1 MSLSSFLT
9 QAPVN
14 YGQSASQTSSSLP
27 SWYTDYT
34 QGILNNAAQ
43 FANQGYQAY
52 QGPQVAGPTADQQ
65 ASYGSVSNTN
75 PNATAGITGNAQA
88 RGVAQGAL
96 GQPNAAQAANPYLSQ
111 ANAGIRG
118 ALQGP
123 NALGASQPYMGAAQ
137 AGVNKALS
145 GPNGVTASSPYLQ
158 NAGQPLSSQM
168 GQFMNPYINDVVNAT
183 NKMSSRNFNEN
194 VMPGLQDQFTR
205 AGQVYGGTR
214 QGEFAERMGRD
225 EQLNQQMTDASLLS
239 SGFNT
244 ALGGAQAQAGINA
257 GLGATAGSLANA
269 TQGNYLQGA
278 NINSG
283 LAGTAANAANA
294 AQGNALYGSGLTA
307 GLGSTA
313 GSLANASQQTGLA
326 GAQTIGGLSNA
337 QQANALGQA
346 TLQNQMGT
354 QQQQQTQNNYNT
366 QYQNFQNQT
375 QFPALASQVMGSA
388 LQGIQVPSAS
398 TNYQSFPIGQGPTGF
413 QNIAG
418 GIGLGTQLGNVL
430 NSARGGSIQR
440 YDEGGPVHPKQSL
453 SDAWRHTD
461 AGHLAETG
469 VGYQRWRAAIQA
481 RLGDNNARAY
491 FAQPGHVVSYP
502 EQAGDPRDNPKSRG
516 GPAHV
521 SFLPNVRPTLGLKM
535 RYRSPLMAR

>member
-9 QAPVN
+9 QSPVN
-14 YGQSASQTSSSLP
+14 YAQSASQTSSSLP

-52 QGPQVAGPTADQQ
+52 QGPQVAPLNATQQ
-65 ASYGSVSNTN
+65 ASYNTVAGPTGS
-75 PNATAGITGNAQA
+75 AGVTGNAQGA
-88 RGVAQGAL
+88 SIAQGVL
-96 GQPNAAQAANPYLSQ
+96 GQPNAAQAANPYLGQ
-111 ANAGIRG
+111 ANQGIKS
-118 ALQGP
+118 ALAGP

-137 AGVNKALS
+137 SGVNKALA
-145 GPNGVTASSPYLQ
+145 GPNGVSASNPYLQ
-158 NAGQPLSSQM
+158 NAAQPLSQQM
-168 GQFMNPYINDVVNAT
+168 GQFMNPYIGSVVDAT
-183 NKMSSRNFNEN
+183 NAISARNFNQN
-194 VMPGLQDQFTR
+194 VLPGLQDQFTR

-214 QGEFAERMGRD
+214 QGQFAA
-225 EQLNQQMTDASLLS
+225 QLGSQEHLNEQMTDASLLS

-257 GLGATAGSLANA
+257 GLGSTAGSLANA
-269 TQGNYLQGA
+269 AQGNALQGA
-278 NINSG
+278 SINSG

-326 GAQTIGGLSNA
+326 GAQTIGGLGTA

-366 QYQNFQNQT
+366 QYQNFLNQT
-375 QFPALASQVMGSA
+375 QFPAMAAQEMGSA
-388 LQGIQVPSAS
+388 LSGIQIPSS
-398 TNYQSFPIGQGPTGF
+398 TTNYATNPMGMGSTGF
-413 QNIAG
+413 QNLAG
-418 GIGLGTQLGNVL
+418 GIGLGSQLGTL
-430 NSARGGSIQR
+430 LQPYTSARGGS
-440 YDEGGPVHPKQSL
+440 
-453 SDAWRHTD
+453 
-461 AGHLAETG
+461 
-469 VGYQRWRAAIQA
+469 
-481 RLGDNNARAY
+481 
-491 FAQPGHVVSYP
+491 VSPLQKY
-502 EQAGDPRDNPKSRG
+502 ASG

-535 RYRSPLMAR
+535 RYRSPLMT

>member
-14 YGQSASQTSSSLP
+14 YAQSGSQTSSALP

-52 QGPQVAGPTADQQ
+52 PGPQVAGPTADQLN
-65 ASYGSVSNTN
+65 SYGGVNSASGRAGVVGAENGQ
-75 PNATAGITGNAQA
+75 ATAQSALNAPSA
-88 RGVAQGAL
+88 LTAAKPYL
-96 GQPNAAQAANPYLSQ
+96 GQANS
-111 ANAGIRG
+111 GIQS
-118 ALQGP
+118 ALHGP
-123 NALGASQPYMGAAQ
+123 NASTAAQ
-137 AGVNKALS
+137 PFMSA
-145 GPNGVTASSPYLQ
+145 
-158 NAGQPLSSQM
+158 AGQPLSQQM

-183 NKMSSRNFNEN
+183 NKISARNFNEN

-214 QGEFAERMGRD
+214 QGEFAERLGRD

-244 ALGGAQAQAGINA
+244 ALGGAQAQAG
-257 GLGATAGSLANA
+257 
-269 TQGNYLQGA
+269 
-278 NINSG
+278 INSG

-326 GAQTIGGLSNA
+326 GAQTLGSLGA
-337 QQANALGQA
+337 QQQQAALQQA

-366 QYQNFQNQT
+366 QYQNFLNQT
-375 QFPALASQVMGSA
+375 QFPAMASQVMGSA
-388 LQGIQVPSAS
+388 LQGIQVPSS
-398 TNYQSFPIGQGPTGF
+398 TTNYQTAPIGQGTTGF
-413 QNIAG
+413 QNLAG
-418 GIGLGTQLGNVL
+418 GIGLGTQIGSIL
-430 NSARGGSIQR
+430 NSARGGS
-440 YDEGGPVHPKQSL
+440 VS
-453 SDAWRHTD
+453 
-461 AGHLAETG
+461 
-469 VGYQRWRAAIQA
+469 
-481 RLGDNNARAY
+481 
-491 FAQPGHVVSYP
+491 FA
-502 EQAGDPRDNPKSRG
+502 RG

-521 SFLPNVRPTLGLKM
+521 SFLPNVRPTLGIKL
-535 RYRSPLMAR
+535 RYRSPLMT